1 MWLISRSST
10 NGYAHSTHLFGTG
23 YLQVTFV
30 RKIQT
35 VCEGE
40 SKQCFFKRW
49 FFRVETRLWNH
60 CSSCGICGG
69 EVASGQVSLRVRG
82 FFEALVFQSG
92 GPSLKPLQLMWDLW
106 WAKWHQA
113 GFSERTWVFWSVGFS
128 EWRPVFE
135 TTAAH
140 VGFVVGEVA
149 SGQVSLRVRG
159 FFEELVFQS
168 GGPSLKPLQ
177 LMWDL
182 WWAKWHQGRFL
193 WEYVGFPLLT
203 TILPV
208 FYINLSTV
216 WGLENRAVTRGS
228 STETK
233 TYPTTEININRE
245 SGRSFNLVCFT

>member
-40 SKQCFFKRW
+40 SKQCFLKRW

-82 FFEALVFQSG
+82 FFEA
-92 GPSLKPLQLMWDLW
+92 
-106 WAKWHQA
+106 
-113 GFSERTWVFWSVGFS
+113 
-128 EWRPVFE
+128 
-135 TTAAH
+135 
-140 VGFVVGEVA
+140 
-149 SGQVSLRVRG
+149 
-159 FFEELVFQS
+159 LVFQS

-233 TYPTTEININRE
+233 THPTTEININRE